1 MKTIFRIALAAAV
14 VATMAGCKVFR
25 TLTDSRLKTAQGA
38 PYELIVVCPQQEWTG
53 EVGDTLRAIFT
64 APIPYLNQTEP
75 LFDVLR
81 VTERG
86 FTGMV
91 ADHRNIL
98 KVLKDPTLTESSV
111 AVQYNVTSDP
121 QIVMTLMGPNDKS
134 ITAFL
139 SANRGNIVLALENAE
154 RDRAIKYAEKFNE
167 KGIHDAILKNFG
179 VEMNVPKGYALAAN
193 EPDFLWARY
202 EYPTASQGFFIYSY
216 PYEGKE
222 SLSPVGRFIHDHLRR
237 LRARFPHVP
246 HGGAPLV
253 RDARLLGRARRF
265 HGRPVRKLHD
275 RRHGD
280 QPRLHA
286 RLLHLLAQK
295 PQTQLHARRGA
306 PALPG
311 KIPRRG
317 SPAGRAAAIEPARQ
331 RHAPKKKP
339 ACNKY

>member
-14 VATMAGCKVFR
+14 VATMAGCKAFR

-111 AVQYNVTSDP
+111 AVQYDVTSEP
-121 QIVMTLMGPNDKS
+121 QIVMTLMGPSDKS

-167 KGIHDAILKNFG
+167 KGIH
-179 VEMNVPKGYALAAN
+179 VPKGYALAAN

-222 SLSPVGRFIHDHLRR
+222 SLSPGALLAARNKFAARIPGPSDGSYMTTSDAFAPDFRMFRMEGRLWCEMRGFWD
-237 LRARFPHVP
+237 V
-246 HGGAPLV
+246 
-253 RDARLLGRARRF
+253 
-265 HGRPVRKLHD
+265 
-275 RRHGD
+275 HGD
-280 QPRLHA
+280 FMGGPFVSYTTVDTATNRVFTLDCYIYSPKNPK
-286 RLLHLLAQK
+286 RNYMRGVEHLLYLVKFPAAEA
-295 PQTQLHARRGA
+295 PQEEQ
-306 PALPG
+306 
-311 KIPRRG
+311 
-317 SPAGRAAAIEPARQ
+317 RQ
-331 RHAPKKKP
+331 
-339 ACNKY
+339 

>member
-14 VATMAGCKVFR
+14 VATMAGCEAFR

-111 AVQYNVTSDP
+111 AVQYDVTSEP
-121 QIVMTLMGPNDKS
+121 QIVMTLMGPSDKS

-139 SANRGNIVLALENAE
+139 SPSKTPNATAPSNT
-154 RDRAIKYAEKFNE
+154 RRNSTKRAYTTPF
-167 KGIHDAILKNFG
+167 
-179 VEMNVPKGYALAAN
+179 
-193 EPDFLWARY
+193 
-202 EYPTASQGFFIYSY
+202 
-216 PYEGKE
+216 
-222 SLSPVGRFIHDHLRR
+222 
-237 LRARFPHVP
+237 
-246 HGGAPLV
+246 
-253 RDARLLGRARRF
+253 
-265 HGRPVRKLHD
+265 
-275 RRHGD
+275 
-280 QPRLHA
+280 
-286 RLLHLLAQK
+286 
-295 PQTQLHARRGA
+295 
-306 PALPG
+306 
-311 KIPRRG
+311 
-317 SPAGRAAAIEPARQ
+317 
-331 RHAPKKKP
+331 
-339 ACNKY
+339 